1 MRLDCG
7 VCEVRDWERSDK
19 PALLR
24 AANNRNIWRNLTHKF
39 PHPYTEAE
47 ADQWFEIL
55 ERTPVRM
62 HWAIQVDGQAV
73 GGIGAQPGEG
83 RGRGLAN
90 HGLRRPSGI
99 GLHADARPAR
109 VDARSAHFGYWL
121 SEPYWGRGIM
131 SAACRAVSDLVL
143 RDFDIERLEARV
155 FAWNPASMR
164 VLEKCGFEREGVL
177 RRSVFKDGQVID
189 AVLYARVR
197 HEPPRR
203 SATRDAEVGQ

>member
-1 MRLDCG
+1 MSLPAKTQKC
-7 VCEVRDWERSDK
+7 VVRTFRVDD
-19 PALLR
+19 
-24 AANNRNIWRNLTHKF
+24 AASLARHGNNRVIWRNLRDRF
-39 PHPYTEAE
+39 PHPYNVDDSMGYIE
-47 ADQWFEIL
+47 FIL
-55 ERTPVRM
+55 AKNPY
-62 HWAIQVDGQAV
+62 HSLAIEVDGEAV
-73 GGIGAQPGEG
+73 GGLSLRIGEDIE
-83 RGRGLAN
+83 RL
-90 HGLRRPSGI
+90 
-99 GLHADARPAR
+99 
-109 VDARSAHFGYWL
+109 SAEIGYWIG
-121 SEPYWGRGIM
+121 EPYWGRGIM